1 MTVINVYN
9 LDAEKTSEMEIS
21 DIVFNVSIK
30 KHLLHQVVVGQL
42 HNRRQGSAST
52 KGRSEVN
59 SSGKKLWRQKGTGRA
74 RVGSA
79 SSPTRRGGGVVFG
92 PSPRKYSK
100 KITKKVRKSAI
111 TMALS
116 TKFISDRMLVLEDFN
131 LPEIKTK
138 QFMAVIKK
146 FNIDKALIIIEDKN
160 ENLEKSSRNVP
171 RIKVMRHEGINVY
184 DILNYEHLIMVRSA
198 VTKIEEALIS

>member
-184 DILNYEHLIMVRSA
+184 DILNYAGSHS
-198 VTKIEEALIS
+198 KS